1 MKECRKI
8 RPLLEWL
15 AADELEDA
23 RRRAVEEHVRICPAC
38 SRELAAWRSLLA
50 AAAEPDAAAHAEIQA
65 IDWDQVT
72 RKIVAGVAAQT
83 VPGRMPAPRFSFAFL
98 AVAASLVTV
107 VGLGIFFWI
116 RTAKVPLPT
125 KESDTLASI
134 SVAHLQSGLARKE
147 AVTYLQQSQVML
159 TGLLKN
165 CASEEMAPWEMRL
178 VSRQARELLLK
189 KKYFQQYLSELEWS
203 KVRNV
208 SERIDWL
215 SYEILQLGDR
225 QLCDQVTRLQRIMED
240 ERLLLKIRLLQN
252 EFAWQPLREA

>member
-1 MKECRKI
+1 MKACHKV

-23 RRRAVEEHVRICPAC
+23 RRPLVEEHVRVCPEC
-38 SRELAAWRSLLA
+38 GRELAAWRSLLA
-50 AAAEPDAAAHAEIQA
+50 AAAEPAVSVLLEMQA

-72 RKIVAGVAAQT
+72 AKIVAGAAAQT
-83 VPGRMPAPRFSFAFL
+83 APDRLPAPRFPLAFL
-98 AVAASLVTV
+98 AAAATLITV
-107 VGLGIFFWI
+107 VGLGIFFWT
-116 RTAKVPLPT
+116 RSGRVPQPMQ
-125 KESDTLASI
+125 ESGSLAAT

-165 CASEEMAPWEMRL
+165 CASEEMAPWEIRL
-178 VSRQARELLLK
+178 VSRQAKELLLK
-189 KKYFQQYLSELEWS
+189 KKYFQQYLTEVEWS

-225 QLCDQVTRLQRIMED
+225 QLCDQVTRLQRLMEN
-240 ERLLLKIRLLQN
+240 ENLLLKIRLLQS
-252 EFAWQPLREA
+252 EFAWQPLQEA